1 MKVLHVTESMGSG
14 VEAAILDYVKS
25 APNAEHS
32 LLFASRGYHTGE
44 LHAAGLK
51 FIVNAGKGAWR
62 LYRQLEKTITD
73 VNPDIV
79 HFHSS
84 WAGLVGRS
92 TLRKRKMAVVYSP
105 HSFFFDRTDLSFIA
119 LRVARGAE
127 RLLVRRTDVVAAVS
141 PHEEEC
147 ARELGAEAVYVP
159 NIANIA
165 SASRPQV
172 LASDLNGGIPRIVAV
187 GRLSA
192 QKDPDFFIAAKQI
205 VDKEGLSAE
214 WIWVGG
220 GDSTYEKR
228 LEQNGVEVTG
238 WIDRAKALVLIAGA
252 SLYVH
257 TAAWEG
263 SPISLLEVEQLGVPA
278 SVRSIPS
285 VVSLGYPSGLTDP
298 AALAEDVLHRL
309 RNGLGADMSERALD
323 LAQQSKNQHLA
334 LLTAYNRALQAA
346 GKRAG

>member
-25 APNAEHS
+25 APDAEHS
-32 LLFASRGYHTGE
+32 LLFASRGYHTGD

-51 FIVNAGKGAWR
+51 VVINAGKGAWR
-62 LYRQLEKTITD
+62 LYRQQEKTIRD
-73 VNPDIV
+73 LNPDIV
-79 HFHSS
+79 HLHSS
-84 WAGLVGRS
+84 WAGLIGRS

-105 HSFFFDRTDLSFIA
+105 HSFFFDRTNLSSIA
-119 LRVARGAE
+119 LRVARGVE
-127 RLLVRRTDVVAAVS
+127 RLLVSRTDVVAAVS

-147 ARELGAEAVYVP
+147 ARELGADAVYVP
-159 NIANIA
+159 NIANIV
-165 SASRPQV
+165 STSRPQG
-172 LASDLNGGIPRIVAV
+172 LASELNDGIPRIVAV

-192 QKDPDFFIAAKQI
+192 QKDPDFFVAAKQI
-205 VDKEGLSAE
+205 VDKAGLSAE

-220 GDSTYEKR
+220 GDATYENR

-238 WIDRAKALVLIAGA
+238 WIDRAKALALVAGA

-263 SPISLLEVEQLGVPA
+263 SPISLLEVEQLGIPA

-298 AALAEDVLHRL
+298 ASLAADVLDRLQTGHR
-309 RNGLGADMSERALD
+309 AEMSGRALD

-334 LLTAYNRALQAA
+334 LLTAYNRALHVA
-346 GKRAG
+346 GKRTK